1 MSPEEEN
8 RELWNGLL
16 QGNKQSLFD
25 LYNNTYF
32 HLLRFGLKI
41 CNDNELVLDC
51 VNQLFLHLWDRR
63 QKLQPVQQVQS
74 YLFTTLRR
82 IILDQINYQARIDTA
97 VGKMITEDE
106 QNVTSYEDI
115 LIRVQGDQ
123 EMNERLHAAITRL
136 SPKQKEFVKLK
147 FFEGLTYEEIAI
159 KHTQSVKTCYNVIY
173 DAIRSLKK
181 TLLSPIR
188 EK

>member
-1 MSPEEEN
+1 MSLEEDN
-8 RELWNGLL
+8 RLLWKGLL
-16 QGNKQSLFD
+16 DGDKQCLFD
-25 LYNNTYF
+25 LYNATYF

-63 QKLQPVQQVQS
+63 RKLQPVQQVQS

-82 IILDQINYQARIDTA
+82 IILDQISYKSKIDTA
-97 VGKMITEDE
+97 VVRMMSEDE
-106 QNVTSYEDI
+106 QNVTSYEDM

-123 EMNERLHAAITRL
+123 EMNQRLHKALTKL
-136 SPKQKEFVKLK
+136 SPKQKEFIKLK
-147 FFEGLTYEEIAI
+147 FFEGLSYDEIAE

-173 DAIRSLKK
+173 DAIKSLKK
-181 TLLSPIR
+181 TLSAPLR